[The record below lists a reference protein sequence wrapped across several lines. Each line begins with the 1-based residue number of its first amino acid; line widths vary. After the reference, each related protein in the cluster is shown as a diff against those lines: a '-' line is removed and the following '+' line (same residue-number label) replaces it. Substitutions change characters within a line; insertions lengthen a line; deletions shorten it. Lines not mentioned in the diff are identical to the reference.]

1 MRGGWRRQRGQASVE
16 MALFAPLLFLLVL
29 GSADFGRALDLK
41 IEMTGASRAG
51 MRTGVAGGS
60 NDIGAAVRSEPN
72 AAIKN
77 DTVTWGTMAP
87 NGATP
92 GTRDCSGGAV
102 SCGDTSGCVPGS
114 FTGTTTACFAIRSCP
129 RLSASNTFATA
140 SPPCSAWGVRP
151 ASQSGDALEVKV
163 VYRFAPFTKPIAAYT
178 GSGGYFFLAGDT
190 LAVESY

>member
-1 MRGGWRRQRGQASVE
+1 

-29 GSADFGRALDLK
+29 GTADFGRALDLK

-51 MRTGVAGGS
+51 MRTGIAGGS

-77 DTVTWGTMAP
+77 DAATWGAMAP

-92 GTRDCSGGAV
+92 GTADCSSGAA
-102 SCGDTSGCVPGS
+102 SCGDTNGCAPAS
-114 FTGTTTACFAIRSCP
+114 FATGTSACFAIRSCP
-129 RLSASNTFATA
+129 RVLGNTFATA
-140 SPPCSAWGVRP
+140 TPPCSAWGVRP

-163 VYRFAPFTKPIAAYT
+163 VFRFAPFTKPIAAYA

-190 LAVESY
+190 FAVEGY